1 MIIPYGKHTIDKYD
15 LKEVSKSLKSIK
27 ISGGDYIKKLEDYSS
42 KYFNVK
48 YSVSCNSGTSSLF
61 LAMLAIRL
69 EPNDNVI
76 LPSINFIASAN
87 ICKIF
92 KANIYLCDVD
102 PLTGQMRP
110 EDVEK
115 CIIKYKLKKIKA
127 LFTMYLGGFA
137 NNIIEF
143 FNLKK
148 KYNFFLIEDACH
160 ALGSYYE
167 YKNLRFKIGS
177 CEHSDICCFSLHPL
191 KTITSGEGGL
201 VTTKNKNF
209 YKRMNLYRSHGMK
222 QNPKRHWK
230 YNFISPGLNLRMS
243 DINAAL
249 AFSQFK
255 KINKFISKRKIISK
269 RYNKILKNLPNLYLT
284 EERKIKNSSNHLF
297 IIHIAFNK
305 IKKKKDIFFEFLKK
319 NNVLAQFHYTPLY
332 EIDYLKKSIKN
343 KFDKMTGSKLY
354 KKNSISIPIYYD
366 LNLKNQMRVI
376 NLIKNFIYD

>member
-1 MIIPYGKHTIDKYD
+1 
-15 LKEVSKSLKSIK
+15 
-27 ISGGDYIKKLEDYSS
+27 
-42 KYFNVK
+42 
-48 YSVSCNSGTSSLF
+48 
-61 LAMLAIRL
+61 
-69 EPNDNVI
+69 
-76 LPSINFIASAN
+76 
-87 ICKIF
+87 
-92 KANIYLCDVD
+92 
-102 PLTGQMRP
+102 
-110 EDVEK
+110 
-115 CIIKYKLKKIKA
+115 
-127 LFTMYLGGFA
+127 
-137 NNIIEF
+137 
-143 FNLKK
+143 
-148 KYNFFLIEDACH
+148 
-160 ALGSYYE
+160 
-167 YKNLRFKIGS
+167 
-177 CEHSDICCFSLHPL
+177 
-191 KTITSGEGGL
+191 
-201 VTTKNKNF
+201 
-209 YKRMNLYRSHGMK
+209 
-222 QNPKRHWK
+222 
-230 YNFISPGLNLRMS
+230 MS

-305 IKKKKDIFFEFLKK
+305 IKKKKDIFFEYLKK